1 MRRGSRMKK
10 GFRMNGKRWLLV
22 LMILCLAAVIFLG
35 CRKKAEP
42 VSVIEPEITP
52 APTVQPTPE
61 PPKGSPCPLTGMMVL
76 DEEELKLRPIAV
88 MIDNEYNARPQSGL
102 LDAEIVYEIP
112 VEGNITRYMAV
123 YHHNYTDKI
132 GPVRS
137 ARPYFIDKALELN
150 AVYVHCGGS
159 PQALK
164 DLVALKVN
172 TLNDLKGSPCFWR
185 SKDRKMPHNLYTST
199 NLMREV
205 MTSNKF
211 NSKTAPEYFKFGEEF
226 FEPEGKRTSFI
237 NFNYSKNYIV
247 GYEYCEKDKLYY
259 RTINGI
265 RLKDKESG
273 KDIAATN
280 IIVEKT
286 TAKVLDE
293 VGRLEVNNIGKGRGY
308 YLTAGKLMEIEWS
321 KSGRS
326 AKTSYKDLKGNE
338 IIMNRGITWVQV
350 VPDYVRIEIKE

>member
-1 MRRGSRMKK
+1 MNSKRLLSVLIIVCFTAVMFSGCSKK
-10 GFRMNGKRWLLV
+10 T
-22 LMILCLAAVIFLG
+22 
-35 CRKKAEP
+35 EP
-42 VSVIEPEITP
+42 VSGIETEVTP
-52 APTVQPTPE
+52 TPTVQPTPE
-61 PPKGSPCPLTGMMVL
+61 PPEGLPCPLTGMPVS

-112 VEGNITRYMAV
+112 VEGNITRYMAI
-123 YHHNYTDKI
+123 YHHSHTDKI

-159 PQALK
+159 PQALS
-164 DLVALKVN
+164 DLVTLKVN

-199 NLMREV
+199 KLMREV
-205 MTSNKF
+205 MESSKF
-211 NSKTAPEYFKFGEEF
+211 NTKTAPEYFKFSEEF
-226 FEPEGKRTSFI
+226 LDLDGKKTASI
-237 NFNYSKNYIV
+237 SFNYSKNYIV
-247 GYEYCEKDKLYY
+247 GYEYSEKDKLYY
-259 RTINGI
+259 RTINGV

-273 KDIAATN
+273 KDISTTN

-286 TAKVLDE
+286 TAKVLDK
-293 VGRLEVNNIGKGRGY
+293 VGRLEVRNIGKDRGY
-308 YLTAGKLMEIEWS
+308 YLTGGKLAEIEWS
-321 KSGRS
+321 KNGRS
-326 AKTSYKDLKGNE
+326 EKTEYKDLKGKE
-338 IIMNRGITWVQV
+338 ILMNKGTTWVQV